1 VRLALGASRDHVFRF
16 IIVQGMKPVIAGI
29 AVGGVAAVLL
39 SRFIA
44 NLLFGVTARDPLTYI
59 GVAALLIAAA
69 LLACIVPARQAT
81 RIDVLS
87 ALRAD

>member
-1 VRLALGASRDHVFRF
+1 
-16 IIVQGMKPVIAGI
+16 M
-29 AVGGVAAVLL
+29 LL

-59 GVAALLIAAA
+59 GVAVLLIAAA